1 MPYRPGRRRHSWARG
16 AAALAAILLSGCGH
30 IGKLQYGTHTVS
42 PVQADSTG
50 NEREARRLAPAP
62 LRPMFGDTAIGFVPG
77 TGDSARRYLGR
88 LRDGYTADTLNIMVF
103 GDNRPGF
110 RTSRLY
116 HDFVHIRRMFSLN
129 PVRFARGLVTIP
141 IVLVKG
147 LVPDLALIRDIPAIV
162 GHNPTWGREGPVLKA
177 MMAKIDSLRSRG
189 QTVTAVINT
198 GDLVEDGRFPAQWER
213 FLRMTEP
220 LTSRVPYFPV
230 AGNHERTYTAQGV
243 ENWRIAT
250 GLPVGGD
257 RLYYC
262 FDTADGW
269 VRFIALDSNPIVD
282 PGKHWTREVQ
292 VKYSEE
298 EFTWLVERVKE
309 HRGPVV
315 VMMHHPPFSAS
326 VHRMEWQTDAVLVE
340 RRERMVRALHDAGI
354 SMIASGHEHAYQRA
368 LLTWPD
374 AVLITLVTGGA
385 GAPLHHIPN
394 PTQSAQLFS
403 EYKVAGSIVKPEN
416 VTAAQVFNF
425 THLRLWFGGGDFY
438 TYAVEKDASVKL
450 IDKVLIDLNRYGIPK
465 IDQHKVPIAPA
476 KGPSETMKTNRTGGM
491 PPAAANADSTS
502 ASDRLLS
509 KPPPGNARR
518 TRSPRTNRR

>member
-1 MPYRPGRRRHSWARG
+1 VTCTISFRPGRRFG
-16 AAALAAILLSGCGH
+16 AAVAALLISGCGH
-30 IGKLQYGTHTVS
+30 IGKLQYGMHTVS
-42 PVQADSTG
+42 P
-50 NEREARRLAPAP
+50 AP
-62 LRPMFGDTAIGFVPG
+62 LRAMFGDTLIGFVPG
-77 TGDSARRYLGR
+77 TGDSARRFLGN

-103 GDNRPGF
+103 GDNRPGY
-110 RTSRLY
+110 RISRLDP
-116 HDFVHIRRMFSLN
+116 DFVNIRGMFSLN
-129 PVRFARGLVTIP
+129 PVRIARGLITIP
-141 IVLVKG
+141 LALVKG
-147 LVPDLALIRDIPAIV
+147 LVPDLALIRDIPSIIR
-162 GHNPTWGREGPVLKA
+162 HSPTWGREHQVLKA
-177 MMAKIDSLRSRG
+177 MTAKIDSLKTSGRI
-189 QTVTAVINT
+189 VTAVINT
-198 GDLVEDGRFPAQWER
+198 GDLVEDGRYPAHWER
-213 FLRMTEP
+213 FLRITEP

-230 AGNHERTYTAQGV
+230 AGNHEKTYTVEGV
-243 ENWRIAT
+243 ENWRTAT

-292 VKYSEE
+292 VKYSDEE
-298 EFTWLVERVKE
+298 VTWLVERVKE

-315 VMMHHPPFSAS
+315 VMMHHPPFSSS

-374 AVLITLVTGGA
+374 AVLITLVSGGA
-385 GAPLHHIPN
+385 GAPLHHIPS
-394 PTQSAQLFS
+394 PSASAQIFS

-416 VTAAQVFNF
+416 VTTAQVFNF

-465 IDQHKVPIAPA
+465 IDQRKVPIAPS
-476 KGPSETMKTNRTGGM
+476 KGPSESMKTNSAAGM
-491 PPAAANADSTS
+491 PPAAAKVDSTS

-518 TRSPRTNRR
+518 TRTPRTNRR